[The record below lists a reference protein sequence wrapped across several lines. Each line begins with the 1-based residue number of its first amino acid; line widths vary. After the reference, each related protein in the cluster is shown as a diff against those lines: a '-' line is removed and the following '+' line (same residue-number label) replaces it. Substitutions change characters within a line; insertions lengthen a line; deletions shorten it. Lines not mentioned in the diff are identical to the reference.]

1 MSKKNL
7 VQFNKNIDLSS
18 KLLDYISDK
27 PQLLAGFPADAC
39 MVIIPFN
46 DKELLES
53 NEKLIEKMVDSGKS
67 VVKAT
72 SSASGKSWK
81 FSVL

>member
-1 MSKKNL
+1 MSKKSII
-7 VQFNKNIDLSS
+7 QFNKNIDLSS
-18 KLLDYISDK
+18 KLLDYVSSRPK
-27 PQLLAGFPADAC
+27 LLAGFPVDAC
-39 MVIIPFN
+39 MVIIPAN

-53 NEKLIEKMVDSGKS
+53 NEKLIDKMVESGKS

-72 SSASGKSWK
+72 SNASGSSWK